1 MSMSCFEFTIVEHVA
16 HLQLNRPE
24 ALNTMSPQFWRELE
38 ATLQQLHR
46 EGGARVLV
54 ISSTGKHF
62 SAGMALDT
70 FGTGVSLDDRSAVGR
85 ANITEELLDMQ
96 EAFNL
101 LERLRL
107 PVICAIHGGCI
118 GGALDLAAACDI
130 RYCTADA
137 FFCIQEINI
146 GMTADLGSLQRLP
159 KLMSSSTLR
168 ELAYTG
174 RRLNAT
180 RALHSGLVSEVFDT
194 HEQMLAAAM
203 ACAGEIAA
211 KPPVAIA
218 GSKAALN
225 FARDH
230 GVRDSLEHMAVLQ
243 AGIWETANLERA
255 IAARKGEAPSFDDL
269 RPIRRFADRG

>member
-1 MSMSCFEFTIVEHVA
+1 MAASCFDFSITDQVG
-16 HLQLNRPE
+16 HLRLNRPE
-24 ALNTMSPQFWRELE
+24 ALNTMNPAFWRELE
-38 ATLQQLHR
+38 ALLTRLHHD
-46 EGGARVLV
+46 GGARVLV

-70 FGTGVSLDDRSAVGR
+70 FGGGISLDDRSAVGR

-96 EAFNL
+96 QAFSL

-159 KLMSSSTLR
+159 KLMSASTLR

-194 HEQMLAAAM
+194 HEALLEAAF
-203 ACAGEIAA
+203 ACAREIAA

-225 FARDH
+225 YARDH
-230 GVRDSLEHMAVLQ
+230 GVRDSLEHMALLQ

-255 IAARKGEAPSFDDL
+255 IAARKGEAPVFDDL
-269 RPIRRFADRG
+269 RPIRRFSQS